1 MMSAAAGGF
10 SSAVIQ
16 RVADK
21 TIDFL
26 DNNYNL
32 SHGTEELLTKLRTSL
47 TMVKAITEVADNQV
61 IINTS
66 LTKWLRNLHDAAYEA
81 EDVLDRF
88 DTREIF
94 TGKRKVAELISSSVR
109 VLRGLIVPDE
119 SLRMLECVVQKLDHL
134 CATSNIFLEL
144 MKQSSLASTK
154 EEGIGGETTSH
165 VPVDVKV
172 FGRDEVLE
180 LILKIVLGS
189 SGSEPES
196 RSVRAKLGAR
206 CRIGG
211 VDVIP
216 IVGMSGVGKT
226 TLAQVIYNHGNVKGH
241 FRQRAWVYV
250 SKHFSVKRTL
260 QEMLC
265 SFKGNDSSF
274 DYADSLETVVNNVR
288 NVIQQEG
295 RFLLVLDSVWDE
307 MCTQSQWNILLQ
319 AITREVPGSVVLVTT
334 QSKRVANTVAT
345 MCQVPLAPL
354 PWESFWSAFQYY
366 AFGTTDVVA
375 ENNQTLL
382 LIGEQIAKKL
392 DGLPLAAK
400 VMGNMLRSRL
410 NIDQWRNILESDW
423 WDLSEV
429 LCEILPYMRISYQ
442 DLNPRQRQSFAF
454 CSIFPENYL
463 FDKDRLVGMWISH
476 DFIEQSESGGTRLE
490 DIGSKLFDE
499 LVQRSFFQATFDK
512 KWYTMHDLIRALA
525 IGVSSYECFL
535 HKETS
540 RRASPTVRHLALQVG
555 NQLHLHELNK
565 YKNLRTIL
573 LFGHYDSNAICDVV
587 DNMLANS
594 SSIRVLDLSHLEVL
608 TNMLPNISS
617 LRKLRFFDLSFTR
630 INNLR
635 NFPCN
640 LQVLYLRGYAR
651 NTIPQSINSLANLRH
666 LYVDATA
673 LSLIP
678 SIGQLSQL
686 QELENFSAGK
696 RNGFMISELK
706 NMQELSGKLCISNI
720 HIIRSTHE
728 AMDANMIEK
737 KHLEALELKGRNVSK
752 DVVEGLQPHS
762 NLKELMI
769 EGYGATTSP
778 SWMLQGH
785 IFTKL
790 QSLHIGNCRL
800 LVVLPPFGKFPSLKH
815 LTLDNL
821 PSVKHV
827 DGTSFG
833 CLPSLEDLDI
843 SSMTSWIKWLHA
855 EEDHGPLLPHI
866 TRFQLHNCPSLEEV
880 PYLSFMSSLSEL
892 DISVCGNFDKAL
904 PQYVQLLACLKK
916 LRLSY
921 VDHPVLFS
929 GHQLKSLEYLYLRKC
944 GGLRLIDGLHC
955 FPSLRQV
962 NVYGCPNILTEFS
975 DNSSRQDEQGVL
987 HLTDLETDVSL
998 INRNSFLPSVRDLC
1012 ISYLEAFTFTPEQE
1026 EWFEQLISVEKIEFF
1041 HCRFLHGRLPSTL
1054 GRLVSL
1060 KVLLFTTTLPMSLK
1074 GLVPPNLQELIMDG
1088 FDREDNF
1095 KPGGSDWLYI
1105 SHVPYIRLNG
1115 KTVQNLSINA
1125 ASSSSNHQI

>member
-1 MMSAAAGGF
+1 
-10 SSAVIQ
+10 
-16 RVADK
+16 
-21 TIDFL
+21 
-26 DNNYNL
+26 
-32 SHGTEELLTKLRTSL
+32 
-47 TMVKAITEVADNQV
+47 
-61 IINTS
+61 
-66 LTKWLRNLHDAAYEA
+66 
-81 EDVLDRF
+81 
-88 DTREIF
+88 
-94 TGKRKVAELISSSVR
+94 
-109 VLRGLIVPDE
+109 
-119 SLRMLECVVQKLDHL
+119 
-134 CATSNIFLEL
+134 
-144 MKQSSLASTK
+144 
-154 EEGIGGETTSH
+154 
-165 VPVDVKV
+165 
-172 FGRDEVLE
+172 
-180 LILKIVLGS
+180 
-189 SGSEPES
+189 
-196 RSVRAKLGAR
+196 
-206 CRIGG
+206 
-211 VDVIP
+211 
-216 IVGMSGVGKT
+216 
-226 TLAQVIYNHGNVKGH
+226 
-241 FRQRAWVYV
+241 
-250 SKHFSVKRTL
+250 
-260 QEMLC
+260 
-265 SFKGNDSSF
+265 
-274 DYADSLETVVNNVR
+274 
-288 NVIQQEG
+288 
-295 RFLLVLDSVWDE
+295 
-307 MCTQSQWNILLQ
+307 
-319 AITREVPGSVVLVTT
+319 
-334 QSKRVANTVAT
+334 
-345 MCQVPLAPL
+345 
-354 PWESFWSAFQYY
+354 
-366 AFGTTDVVA
+366 
-375 ENNQTLL
+375 
-382 LIGEQIAKKL
+382 
-392 DGLPLAAK
+392 
-400 VMGNMLRSRL
+400 
-410 NIDQWRNILESDW
+410 
-423 WDLSEV
+423 
-429 LCEILPYMRISYQ
+429 
-442 DLNPRQRQSFAF
+442 
-454 CSIFPENYL
+454 
-463 FDKDRLVGMWISH
+463 
-476 DFIEQSESGGTRLE
+476 
-490 DIGSKLFDE
+490 
-499 LVQRSFFQATFDK
+499 
-512 KWYTMHDLIRALA
+512 MHDLIRALA

-630 INNLR
+630 ISNLR

-833 CLPSLEDLDI
+833 CLPSLEDLNI
-843 SSMTSWIKWLHA
+843 SLMTSWIKWLHA

-892 DISVCGNFDKAL
+892 DISVCGNFGKAL

-921 VDHPVLFS
+921 FDHPVLFS

-944 GGLRLIDGLHC
+944 RGLRLIDGLHC

-962 NVYGCPNILTEFS
+962 NVYGCLDILTEFS
-975 DNSSRQDEQGVL
+975 DNSSRQDEQSVL
-987 HLTDLETDVSL
+987 HLTNLETDVSL

-1041 HCRFLHGRLPSTL
+1041 HCLFLHGRLPSTL

-1060 KVLLFTTTLPMSLK
+1060 KELHLTTTLPVSLK
-1074 GLVPPNLQELIMDG
+1074 GLVPLNLQELIMDG
-1088 FDREDNF
+1088 FNMENNF
-1095 KPGGSDWLYI
+1095 KPGGSDWPNI

>member
-1 MMSAAAGGF
+1 MMSATVEQVAGGF

-32 SHGTEELLTKLRTSL
+32 SHATEELLTKLRTNL
-47 TMVKAITEVADNQV
+47 TIVKAITEVADNQV

-88 DTREIF
+88 DTREVF
-94 TGKRKVAELISSSVR
+94 TGKRKVSELISSSVR

-154 EEGIGGETTSH
+154 EGIGGETTSR
-165 VPVDVKV
+165 VPIDVKV

-180 LILKIVLGS
+180 MILKIVLGS

-196 RSVRAKLGAR
+196 SSVRAKLGAR

-226 TLAQVIYNHGNVKGH
+226 TLAQVIYNHGSVKGH

-250 SKHFSVKRTL
+250 SRHFSVKRTL
-260 QEMLC
+260 QEMLR
-265 SFKGNDSSF
+265 SLKGNDSSF
-274 DYADSLETVVNNVR
+274 DYADSLETVVNNVQ

-307 MCTQSQWNILLQ
+307 MCEQWNSLLT
-319 AITREVPGSVVLVTT
+319 AITREVPGIVVLVTT
-334 QSKRVANTVAT
+334 QSKKVADKVAT

-366 AFGTTDVVA
+366 AFGTSNVVV
-375 ENNQTLL
+375 ENNQILL

-400 VMGNMLRSRL
+400 VMGNLLRSRFTVH
-410 NIDQWRNILESDW
+410 QWRSILESDW

-429 LCEILPYMRISYQ
+429 LCEILPYMGISYQ
-442 DLNPRQRQSFAF
+442 DLQPRQRQCFAF
-454 CSIFPENYL
+454 CSIFPGNYL
-463 FDKDRLVGMWISH
+463 FDKDRLVNMWISH
-476 DFIEQSESGGTRLE
+476 DFIEQSASGGTRLE
-490 DIGSKLFDE
+490 DIGGKLFDE
-499 LVQRSFFQATFDK
+499 LVQRSFRATFDK
-512 KWYTMHDLIRALA
+512 KRYIMHDLVRALA

-535 HKETS
+535 HRETS
-540 RRASPTVRHLALQVG
+540 QRASPTVRHLALHVG

-573 LFGHYDSNAICDVV
+573 LFGHCDSNAICDIL

-617 LRKLRFFDLSFTR
+617 LRKLRFFDLSFTK
-630 INNLR
+630 ISNLR

-673 LSLIP
+673 LSL
-678 SIGQLSQL
+678 
-686 QELENFSAGK
+686 
-696 RNGFMISELK
+696 
-706 NMQELSGKLCISNI
+706 
-720 HIIRSTHE
+720 
-728 AMDANMIEK
+728 
-737 KHLEALELKGRNVSK
+737 
-752 DVVEGLQPHS
+752 
-762 NLKELMI
+762 
-769 EGYGATTSP
+769 
-778 SWMLQGH
+778 
-785 IFTKL
+785 
-790 QSLHIGNCRL
+790 
-800 LVVLPPFGKFPSLKH
+800 
-815 LTLDNL
+815 
-821 PSVKHV
+821 
-827 DGTSFG
+827 
-833 CLPSLEDLDI
+833 
-843 SSMTSWIKWLHA
+843 
-855 EEDHGPLLPHI
+855 
-866 TRFQLHNCPSLEEV
+866 
-880 PYLSFMSSLSEL
+880 
-892 DISVCGNFDKAL
+892 
-904 PQYVQLLACLKK
+904 
-916 LRLSY
+916 
-921 VDHPVLFS
+921 
-929 GHQLKSLEYLYLRKC
+929 
-944 GGLRLIDGLHC
+944 
-955 FPSLRQV
+955 
-962 NVYGCPNILTEFS
+962 
-975 DNSSRQDEQGVL
+975 
-987 HLTDLETDVSL
+987 
-998 INRNSFLPSVRDLC
+998 
-1012 ISYLEAFTFTPEQE
+1012 
-1026 EWFEQLISVEKIEFF
+1026 
-1041 HCRFLHGRLPSTL
+1041 
-1054 GRLVSL
+1054 
-1060 KVLLFTTTLPMSLK
+1060 
-1074 GLVPPNLQELIMDG
+1074 
-1088 FDREDNF
+1088 
-1095 KPGGSDWLYI
+1095 
-1105 SHVPYIRLNG
+1105 
-1115 KTVQNLSINA
+1115 
-1125 ASSSSNHQI
+1125 

>member
-26 DNNYNL
+26 NNNYNL

-66 LTKWLRNLHDAAYEA
+66 LTKWLRNLHDAVYEA

-196 RSVRAKLGAR
+196 RSERAKLGAR

-295 RFLLVLDSVWDE
+295 RFLLMLDSVWDE

-334 QSKRVANTVAT
+334 QSKRVADTVAT

-540 RRASPTVRHLALQVG
+540 WRASPTVRHLALQVG

-790 QSLHIGNCRL
+790 QSLHVGNCRL

-987 HLTDLETDVSL
+987 HLTNLETDVSL

-1060 KVLLFTTTLPMSLK
+1060 KVLFTTTLPMSLK